1 MKGVRRRKRERAGH
15 RREDS
20 VLKAGGGM
28 AGERLVE
35 VRERKRVLALH
46 VERDGGFVRQ
56 DSPSDVVHVR

>member
-1 MKGVRRRKRERAGH
+1 
-15 RREDS
+15 
-20 VLKAGGGM
+20 M

-56 DSPSDVVHVR
+56 DSPSDVVQVR